1 MAYTDPYTLGDSYPG
16 PIHESAA
23 TMMLRLMM
31 ITKKR
36 MSKIERH
43 LRMFEKLGLRST
55 DLWLNTKTQVT
66 FPENFIFKETLMC
79 AEL

>member
-1 MAYTDPYTLGDSYPG
+1 MADRDPYTLDDSYPG
-16 PIHESAA
+16 PYHGSASM
-23 TMMLRLMM
+23 MMLRLMM

-43 LRMFEKLGLRST
+43 LRMFEKLGFRST

-66 FPENFIFKETLMC
+66 FPEGFIFKETMMC